1 MVWSKHAWHFDELLK
16 NEVDTFNVTH
26 AKPVLTP
33 INQEAGTDSGD
44 GSNFGVEIGR
54 ISGSDKS
61 FARTCAV
68 RDHADFVASVGTSFH
83 DGIDK
88 NRDILFTNSL
98 KAKVPVLSRSKR
110 VIFTEGRMCVRVLSS
125 TARWKPDV
133 EAACS
138 HL

>member
-1 MVWSKHAWHFDELLK
+1 MVWSKHAWQLIEVRKKEFDTGK
-16 NEVDTFNVTH
+16 VTH